1 MDPADVV
8 ILAEIRADLKHI
20 IDTVGEIKATDLPE
34 IKEQVKATNGRVTTL
49 ERWQARMQGMQAAVS
64 WLPAAGVALGSSVV
78 AVALAYA
85 LPRLFS

>member
-20 IDTVGEIKATDLPE
+20 VAEAGE
-34 IKEQVKATNGRVTTL
+34 IKEQVKATNGRVTNL